1 MSNYSRL
8 WENIKNHV
16 INIRDVKYG
25 HFTSSNEDLKVS
37 HRTAQLFILDVFLH
51 QHREKYGAGVFS
63 LRGRNAL
70 NHVILLKYKWP
81 LTTISA
87 LSLSD
92 CLFAIQDE
100 LIPGNLPD
108 AAQGFLSAV
117 IEKASQLEFDDLH
130 DEEWNQELGELFLHA
145 QQP

>member
-1 MSNYSRL
+1 MSDYSRL

-16 INIRDVKYG
+16 INIRDVKYSY
-25 HFTSSNEDLKVS
+25 FTSSNEDLKVS

-51 QHREKYGAGVFS
+51 QHRQKYGAGVFP
-63 LRGRNAL
+63 LRGRDAL
-70 NHVILLKYKWP
+70 NHAILLKYKWP

-100 LIPGNLPD
+100 LLPGNLPD
-108 AAQGFLSAV
+108 AAQAFLSGV
-117 IEKASQLEFDDLH
+117 IEKSSQLAFDDLR
-130 DEEWNQELGELFLHA
+130 DEEWNQELGELFLHT